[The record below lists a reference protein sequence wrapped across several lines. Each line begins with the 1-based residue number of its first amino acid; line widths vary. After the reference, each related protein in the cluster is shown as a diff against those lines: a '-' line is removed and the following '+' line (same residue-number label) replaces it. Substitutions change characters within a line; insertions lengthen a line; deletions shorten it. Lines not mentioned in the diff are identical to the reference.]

1 MPEMSEYCTVD
12 TAFNTLDKN
21 SYLHG
26 AYNLVR
32 KNYLL
37 KSSNTFE
44 YTLHTCKLYK
54 LFGFKLP

>member
-1 MPEMSEYCTVD
+1 MPETSAYCAVE

-21 SYLHG
+21 YFHG

-37 KSSNTFE
+37 KSSNTFA